1 MTTSWFGL
9 RRENLFAYADTRE
22 HQMNIGRA
30 LVTRRAVFASTAAC
44 LISRAAFGA
53 PSAAGL
59 VTAVVGQGFAEAGA
73 AHRDLEQNS
82 QVFIG
87 DLVGTGSESRLAI
100 RLGEV
105 TQLKLGADVRVLI
118 DSFIANAGGVLEL
131 RNGPLQID
139 SDSRRLSRGLSIRSP
154 FGSIA
159 VRGTH
164 FFAGPSNGVF
174 GIFVF
179 RGSVRVTAAGRVV
192 TVTEG
197 KGTNI
202 ERVGSRPTVP
212 AAWGEARIRQ
222 AVASTE

>member
-1 MTTSWFGL
+1 
-9 RRENLFAYADTRE
+9 
-22 HQMNIGRA
+22 MNKGRA
-30 LVTRRAVFASTAAC
+30 IVTRRAVVASTAAL
-44 LISRAAFGA
+44 LISRPTLSA

-59 VTAVVGQGFAEAGA
+59 VTAVVGQGFAEVGA
-73 AHRDLEQNS
+73 AHRELAQNS
-82 QVFIG
+82 QVFVG
-87 DLVGTGSESRLAI
+87 EVVGTGSESRLGI

-105 TQLKLGADVRVLI
+105 TQLKLGADVRVRI

-139 SDSRRLSRGLSIRSP
+139 SDSRRLGRGLSIRSP

-174 GIFVF
+174 GVFVF
-179 RGSVRVTAAGRVV
+179 RGSVRVTAAGRQV

-202 ERVGSRPTVP
+202 ERVGSRPTAP
-212 AAWGEARIRQ
+212 ATWGEARIRQ
-222 AVASTE
+222 AVASVE